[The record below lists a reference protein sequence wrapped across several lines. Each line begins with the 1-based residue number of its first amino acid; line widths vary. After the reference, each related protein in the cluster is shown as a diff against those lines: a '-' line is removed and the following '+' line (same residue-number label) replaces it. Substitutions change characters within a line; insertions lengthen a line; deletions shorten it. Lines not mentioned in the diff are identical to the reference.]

1 MVPQPERMLGKVLES
16 GESTILIVDL
26 RDGEIAETQV
36 PLGYPGL
43 LIADGKRVPFSGGR
57 PFPWGKPM
65 RLALERT
72 YWAKPPRVV
81 HWRKRLEWHLVNGTD
96 REVFF
101 GLRYTV
107 YPAKEVE
114 ALAQEGLPNVAQCD
128 EPLVVNGA
136 DIDEN

>member
-1 MVPQPERMLGKVLES
+1 MVSQAERMLGKALES

-26 RDGEIAETQV
+26 HGGEIAEAQV

-43 LIADGKRVPFSGGR
+43 LIADGKRIPFPGGR

-101 GLRYTV
+101 GLRYSV

-114 ALAQEGLPNVAQCD
+114 ALAQEDLPNVAPRD
-128 EPLVVNGA
+128 EPLRENGA
-136 DIDEN
+136 DTDEN